1 MPVFGMEWIMIALV
15 AFVFLFGSKKV
26 PELARTIGKAM
37 GELQKGK
44 MEMEREMMEVTQPI
58 REVSEEMSTIKKDM
72 TDTQNQIVGDIKG
85 NIDSL
90 KNPDFK
96 KMLDP
101 KTQSSLD
108 PNPKSD
114 YKSNYVVNPP
124 RVVCT
129 NWSLLIKI

>member
-1 MPVFGMEWIMIALV
+1 
-15 AFVFLFGSKKV
+15 
-26 PELARTIGKAM
+26 
-37 GELQKGK
+37 
-44 MEMEREMMEVTQPI
+44 
-58 REVSEEMSTIKKDM
+58 M

-124 RVVCT
+124 TEQKPKSQT
-129 NWSLLIKI
+129 NLNEKVITKKNKTSKKTLIKRIFFIKVKIMSINTICRL